1 MSLLEGFSMNLH
13 KISDLDGQNMPSY
26 WYILITWIKL
36 KLKTLNFMLVPWNRR
51 YIDCFKQVNNYEYL
65 EIIHRMVKRSKY
77 TNVISK

>member
-51 YIDCFKQVNNYEYL
+51 YIDNFLGLV
-65 EIIHRMVKRSKY
+65 
-77 TNVISK
+77 